1 MIDQNNPLIQ
11 IQAVSKIY
19 QRKNNSIIALDKID
33 LEINEG
39 EFLALIGQ
47 SGSGKTSLLNLI
59 GALDQPTLGKIIFKS
74 KDIGGFSNSEL
85 ALFRREQIGFIFQT
99 FNLLPALTIVENVES
114 ALIHSKLSP
123 AEVKTKAVNAL
134 SQLGLEDKLDRFPS
148 ELSVGQQQKVAIA
161 RALIKNP
168 SIILADEPLGEM
180 DPIAGKEVL
189 DKLIELNNKLKIT
202 IIVASHNLT
211 LEKITQRVI
220 FLSAGKIVLKEQTP
234 YKGKYLQ

>member
-74 KDIGGFSNSEL
+74 KDIGRLSNSEL

-123 AEVKTKAVNAL
+123 GEVKTKAVNAL

-211 LEKITQRVI
+211 LEKIAQRVI

-234 YKGKYLQ
+234 YPGKDIQ

>member
-11 IQAVSKIY
+11 IQAVSKFY

-114 ALIHSKLSP
+114 ALIHSKLLP
-123 AEVKTKAVNAL
+123 DEVKTKAVNAL
-134 SQLGLEDKLDRFPS
+134 SQLGLEDNIDRFPS

-211 LEKITQRVI
+211 FEKVAQRVI